1 MIQPDGQGE
10 ARQRWARALE
20 SGSFEDVLDSLEE
33 VLSHLET
40 GRLSLADGLD
50 YYEIGTR
57 LTKRGEEILAAA
69 ELRISQLTLTDE
81 PGSEDVLEVAAD
93 DEGPDGPAF

>member
-1 MIQPDGQGE
+1 MIQPDRQGE

-20 SGSFEDVLDSLEE
+20 SGSFEDVLDALEE
-33 VLSHLET
+33 VLSHLEA

-50 YYEIGTR
+50 YYEMGTR
-57 LTKRGEEILAAA
+57 LTKRCEEILAAA

-81 PGSEDVLEVAAD
+81 PESEDFLEVATD
-93 DEGPDGPAF
+93 DKGPDGPAF